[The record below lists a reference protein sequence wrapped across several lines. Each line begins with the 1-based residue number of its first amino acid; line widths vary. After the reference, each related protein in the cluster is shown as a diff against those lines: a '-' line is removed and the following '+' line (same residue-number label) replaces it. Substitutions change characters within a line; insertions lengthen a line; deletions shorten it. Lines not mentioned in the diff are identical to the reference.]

1 MWWCN
6 YSQTLLQKI
15 KIEHISGSTV
25 YSLILYSLNLLC
37 VQVEGYRAT
46 FKLRCRLLV
55 FTLYK
60 AFSKNKKRPGTSP
73 IAMQP
78 KSISLEQI
86 CYERSQGIAVTS
98 LHCLL
103 FLTSKSKD
111 LKRISKGATNVVL
124 ALKFLWTSKFVFP
137 W

>member
-15 KIEHISGSTV
+15 KIGHISGSTV

-37 VQVEGYRAT
+37 VQVEGYRTT
-46 FKLRCRLLV
+46 FKLRYRLLV
-55 FTLYK
+55 FTLHK
-60 AFSKNKKRPGTSP
+60 AFFGTSP

-86 CYERSQGIAVTS
+86 CYERSQGITVTS

-124 ALKFLWTSKFVFP
+124 ALKFL
-137 W
+137 

>member
-37 VQVEGYRAT
+37 VQVEGYRTT

-55 FTLYK
+55 FTLHK
-60 AFSKNKKRPGTSP
+60 AFFGTSP

-111 LKRISKGATNVVL
+111 LKRISKDATNVVL

>member
-15 KIEHISGSTV
+15 KIGHISGSTV

-37 VQVEGYRAT
+37 VQVEGYRTT

-55 FTLYK
+55 FTLHK
-60 AFSKNKKRPGTSP
+60 AFFGTSP

-86 CYERSQGIAVTS
+86 CYERSQCIAVTS

-124 ALKFLWTSKFVFP
+124 ALKFL
-137 W
+137 

>member
-1 MWWCN
+1 MHKMWWCN

-15 KIEHISGSTV
+15 KIGHISGPTV

-37 VQVEGYRAT
+37 VQVEGYRTT

-55 FTLYK
+55 FTLHK
-60 AFSKNKKRPGTSP
+60 AFFGTSP

-124 ALKFLWTSKFVFP
+124 ALKFL
-137 W
+137 